1 MSFGEALATC
11 FRKYSDFNGRA
22 SRAEYW
28 WFFLFYV
35 LAIFGLA
42 LLVGLSHSATP
53 FLLVLGLI
61 LPQIAVAV
69 RRLHDTGKPGTWYL
83 ITLIPYVGPIWLI
96 VLLAQKGE
104 PGPNQYG
111 PPVIRWCTR
120 VPTFLQCRRPT
131 LHHSLH
137 HRKPRNIVPSAHELG
152 RTWGE
157 SRLQV
162 VGAGVSGRNEARG
175 YRRRRMS
182 SRS

>member
-111 PPVIRWCTR
+111 PSSDQMVYAGSH
-120 VPTFLQCRRPT
+120 VPPMPPADAPPLPSSPQATDYRP
-131 LHHSLH
+131 
-137 HRKPRNIVPSAHELG
+137 
-152 RTWGE
+152 
-157 SRLQV
+157 
-162 VGAGVSGRNEARG
+162 
-175 YRRRRMS
+175 
-182 SRS
+182 